1 MRLWGALL
9 LSLGGFLWG
18 LGAAGRLKRQAREL
32 GELEKTMELAAYAIG
47 RFSRPTPALAQELA
61 RTAPGAGGAL
71 FGRLAE
77 LLRRPG
83 ERGIDALWD
92 EALEEVDAAAR
103 RPLLAFGRVLGRYG
117 AQEQAQAAE
126 RCRGELGALA
136 AQAAERAA
144 RGGRVYIALGTA
156 AGAVLAIVM
165 L

>member
-9 LSLGGFLWG
+9 LSLGGLLWG

-83 ERGIDALWD
+83 EGGIDALWD